1 MSIVLPTPILSYIST
16 FDPSNDN
23 EIQFSY
29 TGNQI
34 SKKRII
40 ITDNKTK
47 KVVLD
52 DAQVGMRLTYIL
64 SKNVLQPGQY
74 IAQLQV
80 FDFDNNCS
88 ELSSQVLFYCFTT
101 PTLSFKNF
109 QKKINAS
116 SVTLNLQYY
125 QAEKESIKE
134 YSYYLYN
141 YEKSLL
147 LKSSVFYDEENYEY
161 TFLGLK
167 NLSTYYVRCVGKT
180 THGMDIDTGYC
191 LFNVEYITN
200 PNNMLIDLTNHIC
213 DGYISVNC
221 NIIDIGYKV
230 DGGDPIFEDGQVVLD
245 NKKITYYSGFDF
257 SDNFSM
263 FVKARKVPLSTPFF
277 GYSTNTGNVEL
288 SIIYIATDYYCK
300 LTAQSALGKYYRY
313 VKLPNVM
320 LIDNYSNALTDEAGN
335 ILENVTL
342 DYVNDYIVV
351 FEVKRKNGLYS
362 LKAYYENN
370 GYIEI

>member
-23 EIQFSY
+23 EIEFSY

-34 SKKRII
+34 SKKRIV
-40 ITDNKTK
+40 ITDNKTQK
-47 KVVLD
+47 IVLD
-52 DAQVGMRLTYIL
+52 DTQVGMKLTYIL

-88 ELSSQVLFYCFTT
+88 ELSNQVLFYCFTT

-109 QKKINAS
+109 QDKINTS
-116 SVTLNLQYY
+116 LVTLNLQYY
-125 QAEKESIKE
+125 QAEESIKE

-147 LKSSVFYDEENYEY
+147 SKSSVFYDEGNYEY

-167 NLSTYYVRCVGKT
+167 NLSTYYVRCIGKT

-200 PNNMLIDLTNHIC
+200 PNNILIDLTNHIC

-263 FVKARKVPLSTPFF
+263 FVKARKVPLNTPFF

-288 SIIYIATDYYCK
+288 SIIYIATDYYCQ

-320 LIDNYSNALTDEAGN
+320 LIDNSLNALTDEAGN